1 MKIQKLVEIKVSGLG
16 RKIEKARKKDSRSLK
31 IICQLASISETQ
43 WRRIE
48 AEENKALPLETLRK
62 IEKALGVSF
71 EIDVDN

>member
-1 MKIQKLVEIKVSGLG
+1 MKIQKLVEIKVTGLG
-16 RKIEKARKKDSRSLK
+16 RKIKKAREKDSRSLK
-31 IICQLASISETQ
+31 TICELVPISEAH

-48 AEENKALPLETLRK
+48 KENNKVLPLETLRK